1 MAWPGVLGK
10 SMTETVVTSTLDLN
24 TRLEQLEDDY
34 TYRVNM
40 LLEEGRDDL
49 AAVLADEF
57 VDAAA
62 RLLRG

>member
-1 MAWPGVLGK
+1 M
-10 SMTETVVTSTLDLN
+10 TSTLDL
-24 TRLEQLEDDY
+24 TIRLEALEADY

-49 AAVLADEF
+49 AAALADEF

-62 RLLRG
+62 HLMRD

>member
-1 MAWPGVLGK
+1 
-10 SMTETVVTSTLDLN
+10 MTETVVTSTLDLN
-24 TRLEQLEDDY
+24 TRLERLEDDY